1 MTTMRKVMLRAEHR
15 PKVLECAIEAREN
28 NECGFFYDENR
39 DAYAMFNFREIVNE
53 LKRFN
58 IIKRRQ
64 GHRSNDAIIPPL
76 QLQAID
82 HNNQTKMVDGK
93 PVYLMVLQQEHSNI
107 SPLGLGF
114 DDSTFLVS
122 GWIYCF
128 FDEKIRDTLF
138 KKFFLLE
145 EPTSPPTP
153 VIPVETRAL
162 EYFTEHY
169 LDNTSQSVFE
179 LLNDYQDSPTEE
191 IAEAVSGIIRRN
203 VTSTVLKTC
212 KREELN
218 EDILEDLYHKFIN
231 KMWEVVDVLRE
242 EAMRE
247 RKEMIEEF
255 RKNNTPKIK
264 KNRKP
269 AKCVACNSPALLKCG
284 KCRRAC
290 YCSAEC
296 QRGDWLH
303 HKEIC
308 EGCN

>member
-1 MTTMRKVMLRAEHR
+1 MRKVMLRAEHR
-15 PKVLECAIEAREN
+15 PKVLECAIKAREN

-145 EPTSPPTP
+145 EPPLPPTP
-153 VIPVETRAL
+153 IIP
-162 EYFTEHY
+162 
-169 LDNTSQSVFE
+169 
-179 LLNDYQDSPTEE
+179 
-191 IAEAVSGIIRRN
+191 
-203 VTSTVLKTC
+203 
-212 KREELN
+212 
-218 EDILEDLYHKFIN
+218 
-231 KMWEVVDVLRE
+231 
-242 EAMRE
+242 
-247 RKEMIEEF
+247 
-255 RKNNTPKIK
+255 TPKIK